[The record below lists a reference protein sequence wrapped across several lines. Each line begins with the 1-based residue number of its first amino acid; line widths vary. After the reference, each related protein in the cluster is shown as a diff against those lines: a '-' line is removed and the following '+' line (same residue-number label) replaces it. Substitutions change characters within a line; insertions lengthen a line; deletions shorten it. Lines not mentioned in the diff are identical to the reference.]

1 MSAILSVNHLNVSF
15 QTINGEVKAV
25 RDVSFHLD
33 QGESLA
39 VVGESGCGKTVMVK
53 SLLRLHDKTN
63 AVIAPESEILFD
75 GKNIRNLKTKKLQEL
90 RGNEIAM
97 IFQDS
102 MTSLNPTATIGSQIE
117 EALRIYQKLSRQERK
132 KRTIELLKMVEMPDA
147 QERLKAYPHMLS
159 GGMRQRVMIAMALAC
174 NPRILLADEPTT
186 ALDVT
191 IQAQLLELLKELKK
205 KLDMSIIL
213 VTHDLNVVMDFAD
226 RILVMY
232 AGKILERGTMEDI
245 MENPRH
251 PYTWALLQAMPG
263 EYMKP
268 KSSLY
273 TIDGTPPDLRL
284 PLAQCPFAA
293 RCRYC
298 MGICKKEMPPETSL
312 SETHRV
318 SCWLQHELAPKVVR
332 PVGGNEYEQ

>member
-1 MSAILSVNHLNVSF
+1 MSAILSVNHLNISF
-15 QTINGEVKAV
+15 QTINGEVRAV

-39 VVGESGCGKTVMVK
+39 IVGESGCGKTVMIK

-63 AVIAPESEILFD
+63 AVISPESEILFD
-75 GKNIRNLKTKKLQEL
+75 GKNIRNLKIKELQAL
-90 RGNEIAM
+90 RGSEIAM

-117 EALRIYQKLSRQERK
+117 ETLKIHQRLSKADRT
-132 KRTIELLKMVEMPDA
+132 KRTIELLKMVEIPDP
-147 QERLKAYPHMLS
+147 QERLKSYPHMLS

-191 IQAQLLELLKELKK
+191 IQAQLLDLLKELKE

-232 AGKILERGTMEDI
+232 AGKILERGTIRDI

-251 PYTWALLQAMPG
+251 PYTWALLRAMPG

-273 TIDGTPPDLRL
+273 TINGTPPDLRL
-284 PLAQCPFAA
+284 ALKQCPFAA

-298 MGICKKEMPPETSL
+298 MGICKKEMPSEASL

-318 SCWLQHELAPKVVR
+318 SCWLQHELAPKVIR
-332 PVGGNEYEQ
+332 PVGGNEYEG